1 MAQVPVITSAC
12 PLRFAS
18 MPSEGRDFCGQC
30 QRRVHNLDGMS
41 SLQRREFIAGCEG
54 KVCVAYTVRT
64 PRRPS
69 AFHAGLAAV
78 LIGAS
83 GAAFADNTPPTADA
97 QSAQPAF
104 EDVVT
109 GPNCDPNHDH
119 LDSVMVG
126 GIDSDAV
133 RWVDAD
139 ELASPDAPEI
149 GEIDAA
155 DWLPTPSASS
165 K

>member
-1 MAQVPVITSAC
+1 
-12 PLRFAS
+12 

-30 QRRVHNLDGMS
+30 QRRVHNLDGMNAT
-41 SLQRREFIAGCEG
+41 QRREFLAACEG
-54 KVCVAYTVRT
+54 KVCVAYTVRR

-69 AFHAGLAAV
+69 ALHAGLAAV

-83 GAAFADNTPPTADA
+83 GAAFADNAPPAEA
-97 QSAQPAF
+97 QNAQAGF

-109 GPNCDPNHDH
+109 GPTCDPNDKLEHI
-119 LDSVMVG
+119 VVG
-126 GIDSDAV
+126 GIDSDTAH
-133 RWVDAD
+133 WVDAD
-139 ELASPDAPEI
+139 ELALPDVPQI

-155 DWLPTPSASS
+155 QWLPTPSQSG